1 MKLRVGVIGLGNA
14 WETRHRPAL
23 RALGD
28 RFEVR
33 AICEQVS
40 HKAEQAAQEFQACA
54 IDGYR
59 ALAARDDIDAV
70 LILSPQWYGPL
81 PILAACDEGK
91 AVYCGAAMEIEG
103 DQARLIRD
111 RVEKAGIAFMAE
123 FPRRHAPATL
133 RLKELIATR
142 LGPPRLLFC
151 HLRKLLKE
159 SPPQSQF
166 LHGNGAN
173 RSKTQPS
180 TITREMI
187 ELVDWCRYIVGREPH
202 SVFGIAGNL
211 SAKSV
216 RPDYEHLNLDFSDP
230 QDPELSASAQISC
243 GVHPPAIW
251 KEAAS
256 FRRPAGL
263 QVCCENGVAFVDLPS
278 NLVWFDVAGR
288 HEESLE
294 SERPVGEQLLSQFH
308 RSVTSLVRRA
318 GGIDDAYRA
327 LNIVIT
333 ARQARH
339 AGQRFVL
346 CDGLP

>member
-1 MKLRVGVIGLGNA
+1 MKLRVGVIGLGSA

-23 RALGD
+23 RALVE

-33 AICEQVS
+33 AICEQVN
-40 HKAEQAAQEFQACA
+40 HKAEQAAKEFDACA
-54 IDGYR
+54 VDGYR
-59 ALAARDDIDAV
+59 ALAARDDIDAI

-91 AVYCGAAMEIEG
+91 AVYCGAAMELEA
-103 DQARLIRD
+103 DQARLIRN

-133 RLKELIATR
+133 RLKELMATR

-151 HLRKLLKE
+151 HQRKLLKKKNALQ
-159 SPPQSQF
+159 PQ
-166 LHGNGAN
+166 AN
-173 RSKTQPS
+173 RQRTISHPS
-180 TITREMI
+180 TITRELI
-187 ELVDWCRYIVGREPH
+187 ELVDWCRYIVGRDPH
-202 SVFGIAGNL
+202 SVFGIAGQV
-211 SAKSV
+211 SATSH
-216 RPDYEHLNLDFSDP
+216 RPDYEHINLDFSDP
-230 QDPELSASAQISC
+230 VDPEQSATAQISC
-243 GVHPPAIW
+243 GVFPTEIW
-251 KEAAS
+251 QEAVS

-288 HEESLE
+288 HEESLDF
-294 SERPVGEQLLSQFH
+294 ERPVGEQLLSHFH
-308 RSVTSLVRRA
+308 RSVTSFIRRPE
-318 GGIDDAYRA
+318 GLEDAFRA

-339 AGQRFVL
+339 EGQRFVL
-346 CDGLP
+346 CD

>member
-1 MKLRVGVIGLGNA
+1 MKLRVGVIGLGTV

-23 RALGD
+23 RALSD
-28 RFEVR
+28 RYEVR

-40 HKAEQAAQEFQACA
+40 HKAEQAAKEFDACA
-54 IDGYR
+54 VDGYR
-59 ALAARDDIDAV
+59 ALAARDDIDAI

-103 DQARLIRD
+103 EQASMVRD

-123 FPRRHAPATL
+123 FPRRHSPATL

-142 LGPPRLLFC
+142 LGEPRLIFC
-151 HLRKLLKE
+151 HHRKLTRE
-159 SPPQSQF
+159 PSPEKLLQRN
-166 LHGNGAN
+166 GNRN
-173 RSKTQPS
+173 VIQPS
-180 TITREMI
+180 AITREMI
-187 ELVDWCRYIVGREPH
+187 ELVDWCRYIIGREPH

-211 SAKSV
+211 SSKSV

-230 QDPELSASAQISC
+230 QNPELNASAQISC
-243 GVHPPAIW
+243 GIHPANVW
-251 KEAAS
+251 TEAVS

-263 QVCCENGVAFVDLPS
+263 QVCCENGVAFIDLPS
-278 NLVWFDVAGR
+278 NLVWFDAAGR
-288 HEESLE
+288 HEESLDT
-294 SERPVGEQLLSQFH
+294 ERPVGEQLLSQFH
-308 RSVTSLVRRA
+308 RSVTSLVRRT
-318 GGIDDAYRA
+318 GGIEDAYRA

-346 CDGLP
+346 VD

>member
-1 MKLRVGVIGLGNA
+1 MRLRVGVIGLGAA

-28 RFEVR
+28 RYEVR
-33 AICEQVS
+33 AICEQVG
-40 HKAEQAAQEFQACA
+40 HKAQQAAKEFDACA
-54 IDGYR
+54 VDGYR
-59 ALAARDDIDAV
+59 TLAAREDIDAI

-91 AVYCGAAMEIEG
+91 AVYCGAAMDLEA
-103 DQARLIRD
+103 DQALLIRE

-133 RLKELIATR
+133 RLKELIVTR
-142 LGPPRLLFC
+142 LGQPRMLFC
-151 HLRKLLKE
+151 HRRIL
-159 SPPQSQF
+159 
-166 LHGNGAN
+166 GNPEVA
-173 RSKTQPS
+173 TQPRLGS
-180 TITREMI
+180 QRSGVQPSIITRELI
-187 ELVDWCRYIVGREPH
+187 ELVDWCRYVVGREPH
-202 SVFGIAGNL
+202 SVFGAAGQL
-211 SAKSV
+211 SVDST
-216 RPDYEHLNLDFSDP
+216 RPDYEYIHLDFSDP
-230 QDPELSASAQISC
+230 QNPKQTATAQISC
-243 GVHPPAIW
+243 GVHPPDIW
-251 KEAAS
+251 KEAVS
-256 FRRPAGL
+256 FRRPPAL

-308 RSVTSLVRRA
+308 RSVTSFIRRT
-318 GGIDDAYRA
+318 GGIEDAYRA
-327 LNIVIT
+327 LNVVIT

-346 CDGLP
+346 CE

>member
-14 WETRHRPAL
+14 WESRHRPAL

-40 HKAEQAAQEFQACA
+40 HKAEQAAKEFDACSV
-54 IDGYR
+54 DSYR
-59 ALAARDDIDAV
+59 ALAAREDVDAI

-91 AVYCGAAMEIEG
+91 AVYCGAAMELEG
-103 DQARLIRD
+103 DQALLIRD

-123 FPRRHAPATL
+123 FPRRHAAATL

-151 HLRKLLKE
+151 HQRVLQAAQ
-159 SPPQSQF
+159 QSVSQS
-166 LHGNGAN
+166 LQSGA
-173 RSKTQPS
+173 RPGVQPS
-180 TITREMI
+180 IITRELI
-187 ELVDWCRYIVGREPH
+187 ELVDWCRYVVAREPH
-202 SVFGIAGNL
+202 SVFGVTGQL
-211 SAKSV
+211 SSKST
-216 RPDYEHLNLDFSDP
+216 RPDYEHINLDFSDP
-230 QDPELSASAQISC
+230 QNPEHTATAQISC
-243 GVHPPAIW
+243 GVYPTNIW
-251 KEAAS
+251 QEAVS
-256 FRRPAGL
+256 FRRPTGL
-263 QVCCENGVAFVDLPS
+263 QVCCENGVAFVDMPS

-288 HEESLE
+288 HEESLD

-308 RSVTSLVRRA
+308 RSVTSLVRRS
-318 GGIDDAYRA
+318 GGIEDAYRA
-327 LNIVIT
+327 LNVVIT

-346 CDGLP
+346 CD